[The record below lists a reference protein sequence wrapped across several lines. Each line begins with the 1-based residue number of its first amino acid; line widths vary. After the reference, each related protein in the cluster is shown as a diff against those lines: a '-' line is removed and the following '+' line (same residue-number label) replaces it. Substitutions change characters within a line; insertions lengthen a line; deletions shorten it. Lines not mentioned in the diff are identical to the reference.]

1 MELPILPLHI
11 VLFPQMVL
19 RLLVTEP
26 PHLEMVQRCMDG
38 DRTLGIVLARP
49 GQTLDDI
56 ELCRVGT
63 SAYIA
68 DLTEEGDGRTLLLV
82 FGQRRFRLLDYRDG
96 EHFVTGRIEWLPEAG
111 GDASVGVSVVTEL
124 LHCYLADILGHFG
137 PAHLFPGDVDI
148 PQEATE
154 LSYVVAMLLPL
165 ALSEKQRLL
174 ELPGPAARLEAE
186 VPLLRQQIEADRLG
200 ERRQGIAR
208 SLGKQDAEWM
218 AQWRN

>member
-1 MELPILPLHI
+1 MELPILPLHT

-49 GQTLDDI
+49 GKTLDDI

-68 DLTEEGDGRTLLLV
+68 DLTEQGDGRTLLLV

-96 EHFVTGRIEWLPEAG
+96 EYFVTGNVEWLPETG
-111 GDASVGVSVVTEL
+111 EDASVGVSVVTEL
-124 LHCYLADILGHFG
+124 LQCYLADILKPLGL
-137 PAHLFPGDVDI
+137 AHPFPGEVEI

-186 VPLLRQQIEADRLG
+186 VPLLRQQIEADR
-200 ERRQGIAR
+200 QGGRWRSIAR
-208 SLGKQDAEWM
+208 PLGKQDAEWM